1 VSASSACHDPHEEW
15 VVVTFPQMKFQ
26 AHAKNLR
33 LIQRAGYSEVDNSA
47 GIPIIKQNPQVAIH
61 FSNWFYETEDEDEI
75 VWLKRHKMFSETPG
89 NPSSFWVFVPPRNLE
104 AELAAEKART
114 AELEAKLAEKVEE
127 APKPTAKDLAKQAA
141 KASEAETA

>member
-1 VSASSACHDPHEEW
+1 
-15 VVVTFPQMKFQ
+15 MKFQ

-33 LIQRAGYSEVDNSA
+33 LIQKAGYQEVDSSA
-47 GIPIIKQNPQVAIH
+47 GIPVIVNHPQIAIH
-61 FSNWFYETEDEDEI
+61 FTSYFYETENEDEI
-75 VWLKRHKMFSETPG
+75 VWLKRHKMFSETPS
-89 NPSSFWVFVPPRNLE
+89 NPGHFWAFVPPRNLE

-114 AELEAKLAEKVEE
+114 AELEAKLAEKVAE